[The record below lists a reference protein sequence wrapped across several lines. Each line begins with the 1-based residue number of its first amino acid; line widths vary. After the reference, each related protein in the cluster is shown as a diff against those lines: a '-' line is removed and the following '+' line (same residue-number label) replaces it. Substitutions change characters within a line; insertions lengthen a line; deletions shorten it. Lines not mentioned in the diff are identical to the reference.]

1 VDQIPDSSL
10 KNVSLRKLQRAAR
23 MGFILVLGIL
33 SLAIFV
39 AISNTVFSMAARLRT
54 ASRRSGLQTR
64 KQEDDPSFS

>member
-1 VDQIPDSSL
+1 
-10 KNVSLRKLQRAAR
+10 

-54 ASRRSGLQTR
+54 ASRRSALQTR
-64 KQEDDPSFS
+64 KQEDDPSLFLSSEFVK

>member
-1 VDQIPDSSL
+1 
-10 KNVSLRKLQRAAR
+10 

-54 ASRRSGLQTR
+54 ASRRPGLQTR